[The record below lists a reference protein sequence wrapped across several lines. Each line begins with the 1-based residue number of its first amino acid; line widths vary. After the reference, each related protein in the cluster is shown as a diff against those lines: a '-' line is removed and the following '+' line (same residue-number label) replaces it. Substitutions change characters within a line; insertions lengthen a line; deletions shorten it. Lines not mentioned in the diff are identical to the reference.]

1 LSGNSFPFSRISF
14 AYVNAGF
21 GGFAQVWGLD
31 RFLRYARNVEIQ
43 EQVALAGYTTFGV
56 GGAAR
61 YFVEARSK
69 DDVVRA
75 VGWAEERGLPLFVLG
90 GGSNLLVP
98 DEGYTGLV
106 LQIGILGVLQD
117 KSWSPHFF
125 VGAGVSWDSFV
136 DEAIGANCAGIECL
150 AGIPGSVGGT
160 PVQNVGAYGQ
170 EVSETIGAVEVFDR
184 KLSAFRWMENSEC
197 QFRYRESVFNTT
209 ERGRYIVTGVTF
221 DLHYGKPTL
230 RYTELAERFRWK
242 RASLKK
248 VASAVREIRRGKGMV
263 IDPSDSDSR
272 SAGSFFKNPI
282 LLETMIS
289 GIAEVAGVK
298 ESAVPQWAIGPGKV
312 KLPAAWLLEK
322 AGFVKGYGSGPVRI
336 SSKHTLAL
344 TNRGGA
350 TFADVME
357 MQDEIVAGVKAKF
370 GVRLEREPVVL
381 G

>member
-1 LSGNSFPFSRISF
+1 LRITFACVDAGFQSF
-14 AYVNAGF
+14 AQAG
-21 GGFAQVWGLD
+21 GLD
-31 RFLRYARNVEIQ
+31 NILRYARNVEIR

-61 YFVEARSK
+61 YFTEAQSK
-69 DDVVRA
+69 NDVAEAAR
-75 VGWAEERGLPLFVLG
+75 WAEGRGLPLFVLG

-98 DEGYTGLV
+98 DEGYAGLV
-106 LQIGILGVLQD
+106 LQIAIWGVHQD
-117 KSWSPHFF
+117 KSQFF

-136 DEAIGANCAGIECL
+136 DEAIAANCAGIECL

-184 KLSAFRWMENSEC
+184 KLAAFRWLENFEC

-221 DLHYGKPTL
+221 DLRYGKPTL
-230 RYTELAERFRWK
+230 RYAELAQRFKWK
-242 RASLKK
+242 RPTLRK
-248 VASAVREIRRGKGMV
+248 VADAVREIRRGKGMV
-263 IDPSDSDSR
+263 IDASDADSR

-282 LLETMIS
+282 LPAAMIS
-289 GIAEVAGVK
+289 EIAEAAGVK
-298 ESAVPQWAIGPGKV
+298 EKAVPQWAAGEGKV
-312 KLPAAWLLEK
+312 KVPAAWLLENT
-322 AGFVKGYGSGPVRI
+322 GFVKGYGKGPVGI

-350 TFADVME
+350 TFADVVA
-357 MQDEIVAGVKAKF
+357 MQEEIVAGVLGKF
-370 GVRLEREPVVL
+370 GVKLEREPVVL